1 MISNLPILTV
11 SKSTWSIINY
21 IGIYL
26 GLLIGEATAA
36 YIVFGYSLPE
46 FKSVQDSLYNILFM
60 LNGYFDFAA
69 IQSINSLFATSFF
82 IYIIVIHWL
91 LLLNIFVGLIK
102 GQFDEE
108 FRKIK
113 ENKTQGIFDV
123 IKQILKQRWI
133 YNYKEAKE
141 IAEK

>member
-1 MISNLPILTV
+1 
-11 SKSTWSIINY
+11 
-21 IGIYL
+21 
-26 GLLIGEATAA
+26 
-36 YIVFGYSLPE
+36 
-46 FKSVQDSLYNILFM
+46 M